1 MKLTPFGRFL
11 KFMGQLIIVALIVG
25 ALYAIGSFAYKSLF
39 AQKIE
44 VAQPIDQSGSPAAQ
58 QPNSQPSNDGSN
70 NPVVPVQP
78 GSSPG
83 VPVVTNG
90 YASLCQPG
98 DARTPLTVAFDSYP
112 GFYPLV
118 YRIAALGA
126 SDAYC
131 INLMPKWSGPDY
143 DQNGY
148 SEAEM
153 EDLVKSG
160 VVDIYFASNG
170 ALALWDAGSGRVIW
184 TTDQSAGADAIVA
197 WNRIAADG
205 IPSFND
211 ALGRTVLVS
220 KASADHYYL
229 LKAFQAVGFQRGD
242 VDIRFSDSPVA
253 SFLAGEGDIVAYWDP
268 PIRDAMVDGTKVL
281 TTTDDWRTISDY
293 IVVSLNAYN
302 NKEDAL
308 VYFLA
313 DYNAATEAF
322 TVDNLEDTANV
333 LVNFEFAG
341 NPMADWL
348 WMDVSDPYGSLK
360 TLMDGVAIATFN
372 DNFTMFESING
383 WSLVKDQLDKTHGTW
398 VYGEIYDN
406 TNNTEGTVYNSD
418 LFISDKF
425 VQLLAGSI
433 KSVRGEFSKDF
444 VTDINENLPN
454 IDKDSLFVLPELL
467 TLQYKNIKFVEGQ
480 SKQLVAGE
488 EEKLLA
494 LVQPIAN
501 LMAESPDSVIVL
513 KGGHGLYSPDQSVM
527 DSQAKFAF
535 RRAQYIRELLSEK
548 LNIPINRIVI
558 DPVPVAP
565 TGPIT
570 DAELPNYVVVVIK
583 VVNAGEVK

>member
-1 MKLTPFGRFL
+1 VFGPIL
-11 KFMGQLIIVALIVG
+11 LLLALGVMYITDTG
-25 ALYAIGSFAYKSLF
+25 LF
-39 AQKIE
+39 APKIE
-44 VAQPIDQSGSPAAQ
+44 TAQPIAQNNGTPATV
-58 QPNSQPSNDGSN
+58 QPNAQPSNGDSNSPVAPVLPGSN
-70 NPVVPVQP
+70 PA
-78 GSSPG
+78 

-118 YRIAALGA
+118 YRIMALNA
-126 SDAYC
+126 SEAYC
-131 INLMPKWSGPDY
+131 INLMPKWSGPNY

-153 EDLVKSG
+153 EDLVRSG
-160 VVDIYFASNG
+160 QVDVYFASNG
-170 ALALWDAGSGRVIW
+170 ALALYDAGSGRVIW

-197 WNRIAADG
+197 WNDIAADG
-205 IPSFND
+205 VPSFND
-211 ALGRTVLVS
+211 ALGQTVLVS
-220 KASADHYYL
+220 KASADHYYM
-229 LKAFQAVGFQRGD
+229 LKAFQAAGFQPGD
-242 VDIRFSDSPVA
+242 VYIEFSDQPVA
-253 SFLAGEGDIVAYWDP
+253 DFLSNKGKIVAYWDP
-268 PIRDAMVDGTKVL
+268 PIRDAMVAGTKVL
-281 TTTDDWRTISDY
+281 TSTNDWRTISDY
-293 IVVSLNAYN
+293 IVVSLNAYD

-348 WMDVSDPYGSLK
+348 WMDVSDSYGSLE
-360 TLMDGVAIATFN
+360 TLMSGVAIATFN
-372 DNFTMFESING
+372 DNFTMFENIDG

-418 LFISDKF
+418 LFISNKF
-425 VQLLAGSI
+425 VELLAGSI

-444 VTDINENLPN
+444 VTDVNENLPKV
-454 IDKDSLFVLPELL
+454 DKDSLFVLPELL

-480 SKQLVAGE
+480 SKQLVDGE
-488 EEKLLA
+488 ETKLLA

-513 KGGHGLYSPDQSVM
+513 QGGHGLYSPDQSVM
-527 DSQAKFAF
+527 DSQAKFAY

-548 LNIPINRIVI
+548 LNIPINRIII
-558 DPVPVAP
+558 DPHAIAP
-565 TGPIT
+565 TGPIS
-570 DAELPNYVVVVIK
+570 EEKEVEYKVVLIK

>member
-1 MKLTPFGRFL
+1 MRRIAWGRVIMVFGPILLLLAFGVMYLTDTGPF
-11 KFMGQLIIVALIVG
+11 AP
-25 ALYAIGSFAYKSLF
+25 
-39 AQKIE
+39 KIE
-44 VAQPIDQSGSPAAQ
+44 VAQPIAQNGSTATQ
-58 QPNSQPSNDGSN
+58 QPGGQGQN
-70 NPVVPVQP
+70 NPVAPVQP
-78 GSSPG
+78 GSGPS
-83 VPVVTNG
+83 VPVVVPG
-90 YASLCQPG
+90 SYASLCQPG
-98 DARTPLTVAFDSYP
+98 DTRVPLVTYFDSYP

-118 YRIAALGA
+118 YRIMALEA
-126 SDAYC
+126 SEEYC
-131 INLMPKWSGPDY
+131 VDLRPKWNG
-143 DQNGY
+143 DQNNFT
-148 SEAEM
+148 EAQM
-153 EDLVKSG
+153 EELIKSG
-160 VVDIYFASNG
+160 KADVYFASNG

-197 WNRIAADG
+197 WNDIAVDG
-205 IPSFND
+205 VPSLND
-211 ALGRTVLVS
+211 ALGRVALVS
-220 KASADHYYL
+220 EASADHYYL
-229 LKAFQAVGFQRGD
+229 LKAFQAVGFQNGD
-242 VDIRFSDSPVA
+242 VDIQFYDPPIEE
-253 SFLAGEGDIVAYWDP
+253 FLAGNGGIVAYWDP
-268 PIRDAMVDGTKVL
+268 PIRDAMVDGTTVL

-293 IVVSLNAYN
+293 IVVSLNAYD

-308 VYFLA
+308 VRFLA

-322 TVDNLEDTANV
+322 TVDNLENTANV

-341 NPMADWL
+341 NPMAGWL
-348 WMDVSDPYGSLK
+348 WMDAADPYGSLE
-360 TLMDGVAIATFN
+360 TLMNGVAIATFN
-372 DNFTMFESING
+372 DNYTMFEKING
-383 WSLVKDQLDKTHGTW
+383 WSLVKDQFDKTHGTW
-398 VYGEIYDN
+398 VYGEVYDN
-406 TNNTEGTVYNSD
+406 GDETGTTIYNSD

-425 VQLLAGSI
+425 VNLLAGSI

-444 VTDINENLPN
+444 VTDVNESLPN
-454 IDKDSLFVLPELL
+454 VDKDSLFVLPELL

-480 SKQLVAGE
+480 SKQLIDGE

-513 KGGHGLYSPDQSVM
+513 KGGHGLWSTDQSVM
-527 DSQAKFAF
+527 DSQARFAY